1 MPPIRLGIKKIVRK
15 MLVPL
20 SALRVSACAMAN
32 AITLMSTVD
41 RKANATVK
49 KNDVENCG
57 SVSART

>member
-1 MPPIRLGIKKIVRK
+1 MPPIRLGMKKIVRK

-20 SALRVSACAMAN
+20 SALRVSACAMAR

-57 SVSART
+57 SVNART